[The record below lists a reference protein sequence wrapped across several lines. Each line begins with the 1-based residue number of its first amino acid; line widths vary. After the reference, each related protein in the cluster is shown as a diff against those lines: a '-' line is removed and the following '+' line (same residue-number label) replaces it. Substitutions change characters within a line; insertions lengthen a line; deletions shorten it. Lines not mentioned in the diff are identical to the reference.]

1 MPPLF
6 EFDKLRDREEFE
18 AILERF
24 AEKIAEKI
32 SIPSIPERIER
43 VAPSIPLLD
52 REFHYFTYPSDG
64 TKKTVGKGVTQI
76 DFFTGKVTLP
86 DGTEE
91 MLSDSLRNHEE
102 PFIKS
107 FMIDV
112 DEAVV
117 FWLDNAGKK
126 PIDLD
131 DLHGETY
138 QNFRN
143 LYLETTKSTTFF
155 VWACT
160 NPEAFLRRF
169 KPAIFRKVINEF
181 DVTVNPM
188 ADIGKPIVRLGH
200 YAGSSTTYQ
209 NLASATIPANHYGV
223 IRELSFTSDSLARYK
238 LSIGTTVQFDNIK
251 VVSPPSIPFPP
262 HELGTATTITLQVK
276 SGSVGGN
283 IEVNGLLCYKRVPTI
298 PS

>member
-1 MPPLF
+1 MVPDGDIL
-6 EFDKLRDREEFE
+6 DRLRGREELE
-18 AILERF
+18 AVLERF

-32 SIPSIPERIER
+32 AIPTVPAAPALPVVEREY
-43 VAPSIPLLD
+43 
-52 REFHYFTYPSDG
+52 HYFTYPSNG
-64 TKKTVGKGVTQI
+64 TKKTVGKGITQI
-76 DFFTGKVTLP
+76 DFFTGKITLP

-112 DEAVV
+112 DHDVV
-117 FWLDNAGKK
+117 FWLDNSGKK

-138 QNFRN
+138 QNFRI
-143 LYLETTKSTTFF
+143 LYIETTESTTFF

-169 KPAIFRKVINEF
+169 KPAIFREVVNEF
-181 DVTVNPM
+181 NVKVNPIS
-188 ADIGKPIVRLGH
+188 DTGDPSVRLGN

-209 NLASATIPANHYGV
+209 TLASFTIPANYYGV
-223 IRELSFTSDSLARYK
+223 ISEISFTADSLARYK
-238 LSIGTTVQFDNIK
+238 LSIGTSIQFDNIK
-251 VVSPPSIPFPP
+251 VVAPPSIRLPP
-262 HELGTATTITLQVK
+262 HDLGTAKTTTLQVK

-283 IEVNGLLCYKRVPTI
+283 IDVNGLISFKLVP
-298 PS
+298 SVA

>member
-1 MPPLF
+1 MPLF
-6 EFDKLRDREEFE
+6 DRLQEREELE

-32 SIPSIPERIER
+32 SVPLPLERIER
-43 VAPSIPLLD
+43 VIPPLPIPE

-64 TKKTVGKGVTQI
+64 TKKTVGKGITQI

-91 MLSDSLRNHEE
+91 LLSDNLRNHEE
-102 PFIKS
+102 PFIRS

-112 DEAVV
+112 DQDVT
-117 FWLDNAGKK
+117 FWLDNSGKK

-138 QNFRN
+138 QNFRI

-169 KPAIFRKVINEF
+169 KPAIFREFTNQF
-181 DVTVNPM
+181 DVKINPI
-188 ADIGKPIVRLGH
+188 ADTGDPSVKLGH

-209 NLASATIPANHYGV
+209 NLASATIPADYYGV
-223 IRELSFTSDSLARYK
+223 IREISFTADSNARYK
-238 LSIGTTVQFDNIK
+238 LTIGTTVQFDNVK

-262 HELGTATTITLQVK
+262 HDIGSARTIALEVK
-276 SGSVGGN
+276 SVGIGTN
-283 IEVNGLLCYKRVPTI
+283 IEVNGLLSYKIV
-298 PS
+298 SAVVS

>member
-1 MPPLF
+1 MPPL
-6 EFDKLRDREEFE
+6 FDKLRDREEFE

-32 SIPSIPERIER
+32 SVPVPPERIER
-43 VAPSIPLLD
+43 IVPVPPPPILE

-64 TKKTVGKGVTQI
+64 TKKLLVKGGTTQI

-102 PFIKS
+102 PFIRS

-112 DEAVV
+112 DKDVT
-117 FWLDNAGKK
+117 FWLDNSGKK

-131 DLHGETY
+131 DIHGETY
-138 QNFRN
+138 QNFRI
-143 LYLETTKSTTFF
+143 LYLDTPRNTTFF

-169 KPAIFRKVINEF
+169 KPTIFRKIINEYNIAVSPVSEYG
-181 DVTVNPM
+181 DAVV
-188 ADIGKPIVRLGH
+188 KLG
-200 YAGSSTTYQ
+200 YYSGTSVAYQ
-209 NLASATIPANHYGV
+209 NLATWTIPGSYYGA
-223 IRELSFTSDSLARYK
+223 INEIAFTSDANALFRLTIA
-238 LSIGTTVQFDNIK
+238 GTVQFADLK
-251 VVSPPSIPFPP
+251 VVAPPSFPLP
-262 HELGTATTITLQVK
+262 ANRIGSARSVLLEVK
-276 SGSVGGN
+276 STGVA
-283 IEVNGLLCYKRVPTI
+283 IEVNGAITGKEVLI
-298 PS
+298 S